1 MSKIIEFL
9 EQLGQDATL
18 RYATDAELEAALLQA
33 GLSASDRTAILGK
46 DQRLL
51 EALLD
56 AKANICCMVAN
67 PKEPD
72 PDGLTVPGE
81 KEDREVKEKKD
92 DKAKSLKSPDAPARR
107 AA

>member
-1 MSKIIEFL
+1 VSKIIEFL

-33 GLSASDRTAILGK
+33 GLNPADRTAILGK

-56 AKANICCMVAN
+56 AKANVCCMVAN

-72 PDGLTVPGE
+72 PDGLKEAEEGE
-81 KEDREVKEKKD
+81 REVKEKKD
-92 DKAKSLKSPDAPARR
+92 DKAKSLKSPAAPARR